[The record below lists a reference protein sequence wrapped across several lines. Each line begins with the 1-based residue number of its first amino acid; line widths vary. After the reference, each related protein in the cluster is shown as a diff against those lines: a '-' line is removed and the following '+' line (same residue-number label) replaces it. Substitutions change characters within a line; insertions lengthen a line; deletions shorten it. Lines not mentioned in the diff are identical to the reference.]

1 MEKFGISEML
11 KNLGLNEVNNGAS
24 TGANWL
30 DTSGELLESYSPTD
44 GRLIGSVKQ
53 GNWDDYEKIM
63 AKAQEA
69 FKVWRMVPAP
79 KRGEIVR
86 QMGEELRKYKEP
98 LGKLVSYE
106 MGKVYQEG
114 LGEVQEMIDIADF
127 AVGQS
132 RQLYGLTMHS
142 ERERH
147 RMYEQYHPL
156 GVVGVITSFNFPVA
170 VWAWNTMIALIAGDV
185 VVWKPSSK
193 TPLCAVAVH
202 NIMKDVLVRNE
213 VPEGVINLIV
223 AS

>member
-79 KRGEIVR
+79 KRGEI
-86 QMGEELRKYKEP
+86 
-98 LGKLVSYE
+98 
-106 MGKVYQEG
+106 
-114 LGEVQEMIDIADF
+114 I
-127 AVGQS
+127 
-132 RQLYGLTMHS
+132 
-142 ERERH
+142 
-147 RMYEQYHPL
+147 
-156 GVVGVITSFNFPVA
+156 
-170 VWAWNTMIALIAGDV
+170 
-185 VVWKPSSK
+185 
-193 TPLCAVAVH
+193 
-202 NIMKDVLVRNE
+202 
-213 VPEGVINLIV
+213 
-223 AS
+223 